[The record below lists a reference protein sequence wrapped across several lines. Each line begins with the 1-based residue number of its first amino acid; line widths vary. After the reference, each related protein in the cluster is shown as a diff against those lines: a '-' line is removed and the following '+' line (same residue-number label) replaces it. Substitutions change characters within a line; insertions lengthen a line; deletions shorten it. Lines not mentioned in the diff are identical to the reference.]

1 MGLKLVGLTE
11 FNGTNAVSETIH
23 MGVYGVMVLTLQRSA
38 EELNAFQVF
47 SSSVLHFYPD
57 RAVTLIF
64 HNCSF
69 P

>member
-38 EELNAFQVF
+38 EELNTFQG
-47 SSSVLHFYPD
+47 
-57 RAVTLIF
+57 
-64 HNCSF
+64 C
-69 P
+69 